1 MPEVTKDMIN
11 GAWTMA
17 DVNGDK
23 KVDGEEYMR
32 INKIANGPPGK
43 DEENL
48 NWYWNH
54 FAQDPK

>member
-1 MPEVTKDMIN
+1 MIN

-23 KVDGEEYMR
+23 YVDGEEYMR